1 MSALLVAADV
11 EAWEPL
17 WEQQEVGKLVAELIA
32 ISMDIIKMYDNK
44 IIGIIRTALMFGS
57 VKDLLDVRFIE
68 VNIAL
73 VIESFETIIVQ

>member
-1 MSALLVAADV
+1 M
-11 EAWEPL
+11 
-17 WEQQEVGKLVAELIA
+17 GKLVAELIA